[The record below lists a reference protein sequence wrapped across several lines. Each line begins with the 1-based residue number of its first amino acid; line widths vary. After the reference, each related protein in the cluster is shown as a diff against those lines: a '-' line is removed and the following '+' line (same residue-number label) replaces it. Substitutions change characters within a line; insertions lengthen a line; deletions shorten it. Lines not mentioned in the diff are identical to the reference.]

1 MASYLFFALGMLIN
15 INRTMATD
23 THVQQAKDHIHLLH
37 SLSLVLLSDLSSSM
51 NSNSSKPSPA
61 VREMPVTR
69 KGKHVGTPRR
79 KSSDVQVTAPKSSVS
94 KNHHHQIQ
102 TE

>member
-1 MASYLFFALGMLIN
+1 
-15 INRTMATD
+15 MATD

-79 KSSDVQVTAPKSSVS
+79 KSSDVQTWESDCTEKLCFKESPPSDPKPSSDCR
-94 KNHHHQIQ
+94 I
-102 TE
+102 